1 MLPFDDKTNAGRNC
15 ALGLVLY
22 LPRDRILKA
31 SPSGL
36 IMPSSTIEHNRSVR
50 VFPRRKKSDDAS
62 TQVTT
67 EGTKRKRGNTPVE
80 LTVARISTVLH
91 MPQAK
96 AARAMGISATA
107 LKSVCR
113 RLGIRSW
120 PNARWKKETKIRTS
134 LNSLGKFDEV
144 SDQESQLS
152 FSATP
157 RLHPHVPCKPIQFE
171 ASTDSTTEMD
181 MPSGCSVKPSPS
193 CVVKY
198 CNENIP
204 VSCGSDCTSTP
215 IKHALSDLST
225 LGSES
230 TCWHQHLQAMG
241 YFSVANCP
249 PSTRIIDLCAM
260 LEVTRGWS
268 DTEDLRFLVASPILE
283 GEYESWGGRWAGH

>member
-1 MLPFDDKTNAGRNC
+1 
-15 ALGLVLY
+15 
-22 LPRDRILKA
+22 
-31 SPSGL
+31 
-36 IMPSSTIEHNRSVR
+36 MPLSTIEHSRAIR

-120 PNARWKKETKIRTS
+120 PNARWKKETKNRTS
-134 LNSLGKFDEV
+134 LNSPEKFDEV
-144 SDQESQLS
+144 SDPESHLS
-152 FSATP
+152 LSATP
-157 RLHPHVPCKPIQFE
+157 RLHPRVPCKPIQFE
-171 ASTDSTTEMD
+171 GSTAEMD
-181 MPSGCSVKPSPS
+181 MPSGCSGQQSPS
-193 CVVKY
+193 CVDK
-198 CNENIP
+198 
-204 VSCGSDCTSTP
+204 P
-215 IKHALSDLST
+215 IKHALSDIST
-225 LGSES
+225 LGPES
-230 TCWHQHLQAMG
+230 TCWHQHFEAMG
-241 YFSVANCP
+241 YFSVANCI
-249 PSTRIIDLCAM
+249 PSTRIIDMCAM

-268 DTEDLRFLVASPILE
+268 DTEDLRFLVASPIPE

>member
-1 MLPFDDKTNAGRNC
+1 
-15 ALGLVLY
+15 
-22 LPRDRILKA
+22 
-31 SPSGL
+31 
-36 IMPSSTIEHNRSVR
+36 MPSSTIEHNRAIR
-50 VFPRRKKSDDAS
+50 VFPRRKKSDDAF

-67 EGTKRKRGNTPVE
+67 QGTKRKRGNTPVE

-120 PNARWKKETKIRTS
+120 PNARWKKETKICTS
-134 LNSLGKFDEV
+134 LNSLEKFDEV
-144 SDQESQLS
+144 SHPESQLS
-152 FSATP
+152 LSATP
-157 RLHPHVPCKPIQFE
+157 CLHPHIPCKPIQCQ
-171 ASTDSTTEMD
+171 ASTAEME
-181 MPSGCSVKPSPS
+181 SGCSRKQSPS
-193 CVVKY
+193 CVEKY

-204 VSCGSDCTSTP
+204 VSSDCISKP

-225 LGSES
+225 LGPES
-230 TCWHQHLQAMG
+230 TCWHQHFEAMG
-241 YFSVANCP
+241 YFSVANCI
-249 PSTRIIDLCAM
+249 PSTRIIDMCAM

-268 DTEDLRFLVASPILE
+268 DTEDLRFLVASPIPE

>member
-1 MLPFDDKTNAGRNC
+1 MCVYLLGRVSSE
-15 ALGLVLY
+15 AQDPPGF
-22 LPRDRILKA
+22 A
-31 SPSGL
+31 
-36 IMPSSTIEHNRSVR
+36 MPLSTIEHSRAIR

-67 EGTKRKRGNTPVE
+67 QGTKRKRGNTPIE

-134 LNSLGKFDEV
+134 LNSPEKLDEV
-144 SDQESQLS
+144 SDPESQLS
-152 FSATP
+152 LSATP
-157 RLHPHVPCKPIQFE
+157 RLHPHVPCEPIQFE
-171 ASTDSTTEMD
+171 ASTAEMD
-181 MPSGCSVKPSPS
+181 MPSGCSGKQSPS
-193 CVVKY
+193 CVDKY

-204 VSCGSDCTSTP
+204 VSCGSDCISKP

-225 LGSES
+225 LRPES
-230 TCWHQHLQAMG
+230 TCWYQHFEAMG
-241 YFSVANCP
+241 YFSVANCI
-249 PSTRIIDLCAM
+249 PSTRIIDMCAM

-268 DTEDLRFLVASPILE
+268 DTEDLRFLVASPIPE